1 LWFCRITRD
10 FHEKA
15 ARVKSL
21 FGRATETLDRR
32 PTGGAMIVQASSSKE
47 GFWLGLRTKPIAD
60 QREAHNAPSFL
71 EFTIAESPRFH
82 PHSLWSCLLRCQL
95 VSSIATGAAIS
106 EPNWMISTSEDLR
119 SWRVPQSPELDDFQ

>member
-1 LWFCRITRD
+1 MHPSGRHHLADVGRSGRITRH

-15 ARVKSL
+15 ARVKS
-21 FGRATETLDRR
+21 R
-32 PTGGAMIVQASSSKE
+32 
-47 GFWLGLRTKPIAD
+47 
-60 QREAHNAPSFL
+60 
-71 EFTIAESPRFH
+71 
-82 PHSLWSCLLRCQL
+82 QL